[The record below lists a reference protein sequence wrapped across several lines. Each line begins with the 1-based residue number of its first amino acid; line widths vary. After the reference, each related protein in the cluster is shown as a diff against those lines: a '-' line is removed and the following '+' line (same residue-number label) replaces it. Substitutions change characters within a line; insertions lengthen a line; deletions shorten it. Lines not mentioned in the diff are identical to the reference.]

1 MSSRFWEA
9 LEARQDALNFISG
22 PRWTNYTDRLTE
34 GLLHEP
40 AEFSWLKV
48 DDPRA
53 TLRRFQVACEGG
65 LLHGPTFWWSP
76 EMCEALDVLRQTF
89 PDNPLDLTELVSM
102 FGFFYYSK
110 PIQLGKSDKHIVATS
125 WCVMAEDDGPSR
137 HGRATVDEATG
148 VVVVHYSR
156 PPLGWIVPVTMSP
169 WNIGNTAQKH
179 YEETAQI
186 QGATTHQMI
195 EAGVYTGMELLQLF
209 MTAQVFIQ
217 QKVVTTTRS
226 ELPRTQARQRAR
238 ERRKPTESDIQVIQ
252 LRRRENQTTH
262 ASDGVPR
269 SVDWSHRWWVGLST
283 AGFWRNQPTKDG
295 YKRILIEPYVKGP
308 EDKPLLTRGAIN
320 VVVR

>member
-9 LEARQDALNFISG
+9 LEARQDALNFVNGS
-22 PRWTNYTDRLTE
+22 RFDNYMDRLAD

-48 DDPRA
+48 HDPYS
-53 TLRRFQVACEGG
+53 TLMRFRVACQGG
-65 LLHGPTFWWSP
+65 LTHGPTFWWSP

-89 PDNPLDLTELVSM
+89 PDNPLDITELVSLW
-102 FGFFYYSK
+102 GFFYYAK
-110 PIQLGKSDKHIVATS
+110 PIRLGSSDKTIVATS

-137 HGRATVDEATG
+137 HGYAKDDEANG

-169 WNIGNTAQKH
+169 WNIGNTARQH
-179 YEETAQI
+179 YIDTAQI
-186 QGATTHQMI
+186 QGATTKQMI

-217 QKVVTTTRS
+217 QRVASSTRG
-226 ELPRTQARQRAR
+226 ELPRAAARRRDR
-238 ERRKPTESDIQVIQ
+238 ERVKPTESDIQVIQ

-308 EDKPLLTRGAIN
+308 EDKPLLTRGAVN
-320 VVVR
+320 VVIR